1 MPQTVA
7 DPRPTT
13 AQPGLLGAADVL
25 VVRALELVGKRIVR
39 VERSRYRSLNG
50 RPFHEAHTLWQPDT
64 EMLNKALA
72 GAWSQVPQVVRDHGH
87 ASVDAGQVELALDR
101 YVRDLVRARRDH
113 SVADLAYVMRAF
125 D

>member
-1 MPQTVA
+1 MPPTVT

-39 VERSRYRSLNG
+39 VERSRYRALGG
-50 RPFHEAHTLWQPDT
+50 RPFHEAHTVWQPDS
-64 EMLNKALA
+64 EMLTKSLA
-72 GAWSQVPQVVRDHGH
+72 GAWAQVPQVVRDH
-87 ASVDAGQVELALDR
+87 ARDEVDPAQVALALDR

>member
-1 MPQTVA
+1 MPTTVT

-39 VERSRYRSLNG
+39 VERSRYGALRG

-72 GAWSQVPQVVRDHGH
+72 GAWDQVGQVVRDHAH
-87 ASVDAGQVELALDR
+87 AEVDAGQVALALDR

-113 SVADLAYVMRAF
+113 TVADLAYVMRAF